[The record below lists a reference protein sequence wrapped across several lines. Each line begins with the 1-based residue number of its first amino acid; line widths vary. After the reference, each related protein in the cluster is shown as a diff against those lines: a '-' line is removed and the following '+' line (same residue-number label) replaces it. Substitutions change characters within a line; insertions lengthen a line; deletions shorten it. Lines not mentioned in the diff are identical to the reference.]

1 MRRGKIRV
9 YTEALI
15 GVPWVPQGPFYG
27 LRGAAGR
34 FHAEKLGCTPVALFQ
49 GRSKG
54 RFGGFRGAVGRL
66 HAEKLGV
73 QPPVAFFFQ
82 KGGVSGL
89 SWCF

>member
-34 FHAEKLGCTPVALFQ
+34 FHAEKLGAPP
-49 GRSKG
+49 
-54 RFGGFRGAVGRL
+54 FRGASSRF
-66 HAEKLGV
+66 HADKSPRPE
-73 QPPVAFFFQ
+73 PENF
-82 KGGVSGL
+82 L
-89 SWCF
+89 SCQSK